1 MAGGFVLEA
10 NDRSLGVDI
19 NHAIRRVQF
28 RFGRTLLDGRI
39 KVGLGPLVTYGA
51 LRRSSVDFGKWV
63 PSYRPLL
70 SEAGLPR

>member
-1 MAGGFVLEA
+1 MVEA
-10 NDRSLGVDI
+10 NDRSLGVNV

-28 RFGRTLLDGRI
+28 RFGRTLLDGRV
-39 KVGLGPLVTYGA
+39 KVGLSPLVTYGA
-51 LRRSSVDFGKWV
+51 LRRSRVDFGQWV